1 LTHLNALP
9 NAYAFKFHGSGY
21 HVGQPDIFGCVRGR
35 FVVIEDKR
43 AGERSRPV
51 QRAVQALWRRAGAVV
66 VQDATCW
73 EDVRVALADAGLL
86 LEDG

>member
-21 HVGQPDIFGCVRGR
+21 HVGQPDIFACVRGR
-35 FVVIEDKR
+35 LVVIEDKR
-43 AGERSRPV
+43 DGEHSRLL
-51 QRAVQALWRRAGAVV
+51 QRAVQDKWRRAGAVV

-73 EDVRVALADAGLL
+73 EDVRVALAAEGLL
-86 LEDG
+86 